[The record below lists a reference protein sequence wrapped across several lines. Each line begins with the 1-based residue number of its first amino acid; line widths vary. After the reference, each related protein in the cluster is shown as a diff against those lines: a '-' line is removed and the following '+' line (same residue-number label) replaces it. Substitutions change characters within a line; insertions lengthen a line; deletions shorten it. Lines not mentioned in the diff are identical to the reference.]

1 MAFKDET
8 SSFFD
13 ELTKIVDEQQKAKDE
28 GRTQV
33 NDSGDAPAFSSML
46 LQDEE
51 PGTPAESVVEEVEPE
66 IITRQGIG

>member
-13 ELTKIVDEQQKAKDE
+13 ELTNIIDEQQQTKDD
-28 GRTQV
+28 GRSQV
-33 NDSGDAPAFSSML
+33 NDNGDAPAFSSML

-66 IITRQGIG
+66 IITRQGI